1 MAINF
6 IEKGHGMWREFDAAG
21 QWLKEDNVAGW
32 YSSDDVAVQA
42 IIDAYPISATIAEKK
57 AEIDEYAKEL
67 RLKAAGGVSPEQ
79 ASWAI
84 KSAQAQKYA
93 VTNDPL
99 DAPLLNAEA
108 QYRGDTLQSIV
119 DRVLANAN
127 GLLDMEAK
135 IAGVAGKHKDAVAAL
150 QVDNPIEADFLAVRD
165 YDYKSDPEWPS
176 L

>member
-1 MAINF
+1 MAINY
-6 IEKGHGMWREFDAAG
+6 IEKGQGLWREIDAAG
-21 QWLKEDNVAGW
+21 QRLVQNNRAWEC
-32 YSSDDVAVQA
+32 SDELVVQS
-42 IIDAYPISATIAEKK
+42 IIDAYPLSATIAEKK

-67 RLKAAGGVSPEQ
+67 RLRASGGVSPEQ

-119 DRVLANAN
+119 DRVMANAN
-127 GLLDMEAK
+127 GLLDIEAK

-150 QVDNPIEADFLAVRD
+150 QVENPTAADFRAVLD
-165 YDYKSDPEWPS
+165 YDYKSDSEWPS

>member
-1 MAINF
+1 M
-6 IEKGHGMWREFDAAG
+6 
-21 QWLKEDNVAGW
+21 
-32 YSSDDVAVQA
+32 QA

-67 RLKAAGGVSPEQ
+67 RLKASGGVSPEQ

-119 DRVLANAN
+119 DRVMANAN

-150 QVDNPIEADFLAVRD
+150 QVENPAEADFLAVRD
-165 YDYKSDPEWPS
+165 YDYKSDVEWPS

>member
-1 MAINF
+1 MAINY
-6 IEKGHGMWREFDAAG
+6 IEKGQGFWREIGAAG
-21 QWLKEDNVAGW
+21 HWMRQNNQIWEC
-32 YSSDDVAVQA
+32 SDEQAVQA
-42 IIDAYPISATIAEKK
+42 IIDAYPLSATIAEKK
-57 AEIDEYAKEL
+57 AEIDAYATEL
-67 RLKAAGGVSPEQ
+67 RIKAAGGVSPEQ

-93 VTNDPL
+93 ATQNIS

-119 DRVLANAN
+119 NRVLNNAN

-135 IAGVAGKHKDAVAAL
+135 IAGVAGKHKDAIAAL
-150 QVDNPIEADFLAVRD
+150 QVENPTAADFRAVLD
-165 YDYKSDPEWPS
+165 YDYKSDMDWPN

>member
-1 MAINF
+1 MAINY
-6 IEKGHGMWREFDAAG
+6 IEKGQGLWREIGAAG
-21 QWLKEDNVAGW
+21 HWMRQNNQAWEC
-32 YSSDDVAVQA
+32 SDEQAIQA

-57 AEIDEYAKEL
+57 LEIDEYAKEL

-135 IAGVAGKHKDAVAAL
+135 IAGVAGKHKDAVTAL
-150 QVDNPIEADFLAVRD
+150 QVENPTASDFRAVLD
-165 YDYKSDPEWPS
+165 YDYKSDVEWPS